1 MIMITKI
8 KLKIRLK
15 IYQEKFFFSLTDK
28 QTEIIKQWTSLQ
40 GCHMAQDHPAVSLLI
55 GMAKVSC

>member
-1 MIMITKI
+1 MENISGI
-8 KLKIRLK
+8 
-15 IYQEKFFFSLTDK
+15 FFFSLTDK
-28 QTEIIKQWTSLQ
+28 QTEIIEQWTSLQ